1 MNPKSKEL
9 FDAFCTKFPAT
20 ATFVATKAV
29 AAQQNMEISTDE
41 LLTALGI
48 GATLEITMEIMKGSM
63 DEFNSMMKEIEKLE
77 DEPETT
83 KKDLILSPL
92 DEELSNKILRDSGL
106 E

>member
-1 MNPKSKEL
+1 MNPKSKEM

-20 ATFVATKAV
+20 AAFIATKAV

-41 LLTALGI
+41 LLTAIGI

-77 DEPETT
+77 DEEHT
-83 KKDLILSPL
+83 KKNSILSPL